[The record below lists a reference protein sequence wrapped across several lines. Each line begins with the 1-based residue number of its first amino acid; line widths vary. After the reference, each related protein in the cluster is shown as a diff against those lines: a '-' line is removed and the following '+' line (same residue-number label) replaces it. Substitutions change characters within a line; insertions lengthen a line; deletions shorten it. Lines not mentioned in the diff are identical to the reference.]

1 MNKNRRQ
8 RISTILSELEGIME
22 EEQEYFENIP
32 ENMQDGER
40 AEKSQESID
49 QLEYAIDALQ
59 SCLEL

>member
-8 RISTILSELEGIME
+8 RISKILNQLEGIME

-32 ENMQDGER
+32 ENMQDGQY

-49 QLEYAIDALQ
+49 QLEYAVDALQ
-59 SCLEL
+59 QLLEL